1 VSFGHS
7 QRVGLQMLN
16 RALSRFSHVVGYCCI
31 GGAILDVV
39 GYQGAAPEAVIWPI
53 FFPLL
58 LTFAVLAMLDRWRTT
73 AWSIAFLAVGGVSA
87 YLLAVTLLSQVDG
100 LQANALPISL
110 VKVALILVSGS
121 GFRPRTSIIWTIAG
135 YLVGEGASLLAAI
148 QENARY
154 PLDEVAL
161 EALLGLLLVLT
172 TIALTRGARSRVRPE
187 LARAA
192 LDEELSALRY
202 RIELRAASLMHDTV
216 LDHLDALAAGPSST
230 LQPEM
235 KRRIENDLD
244 VLVGE
249 EWLSDP
255 SPEVDAQVKPDWRR
269 SAMLGAI
276 KEARDL
282 SLQVEVT
289 GDLAAVGRLSAE
301 RDVALG
307 LAVKQCLVNVLRHA
321 QVEHAEVVIIGS
333 ADDVSVM
340 VIDSGRGF
348 SEDLV
353 GADRLG
359 IRQSVRH
366 RIEAVGGDVQ
376 LWSTPGRGTSIMI
389 RVPAPLVLDGVAVT
403 SE

>member
-31 GGAILDVV
+31 AGAILDVV
-39 GYQGAAPEAVIWPI
+39 GYQAAAPQAVIWPI
-53 FFPLL
+53 LFPLV
-58 LTFAVLAMLDRWRTT
+58 LTLAVLAMLDRWRTT
-73 AWSIAFLAVGGVSA
+73 AWSIAFLAVGGVST
-87 YLLAVTLLSQVDG
+87 YLLAVTLLSQFDG

-110 VKVALILVSGS
+110 LKVALILVSGS
-121 GFRPRTSIIWTIAG
+121 GFLPRASIAWTLAG
-135 YLVGEGASLLAAI
+135 FVIGEAASSVAAM
-148 QENARY
+148 QENARHL
-154 PLDEVAL
+154 LDEVAL
-161 EALLGLLLVLT
+161 EALLGLLLVLV
-172 TIALTRGARSRVRPE
+172 TIALTRTSLSRVRPE

-202 RIELRAASLMHDTV
+202 NIELRAASLMHDTV
-216 LDHLDALAAGPSST
+216 LDRLDALARAPSST

-235 KRRIENDLD
+235 KQRIENDLEA
-244 VLVGE
+244 LIGE
-249 EWLSDP
+249 TWLSEP
-255 SPEVDAQVKPDWRR
+255 SPEVDAQVRPDWRR
-269 SAMLGAI
+269 SSMLGAI
-276 KEARDL
+276 KEAREL

-289 GDLAAVGRLSAE
+289 GDLAAVGRLSPE

-321 QVEHAEVVIIGS
+321 QVERAEVVVFGS
-333 ADDVSVM
+333 ADEVSVM
-340 VIDSGRGF
+340 ILDSGRGF
-348 SEDLV
+348 SEEQV

-359 IRQSVRH
+359 IRQSIRH
-366 RIEAVGGDVQ
+366 RIETVGGDVR

-389 RVPAPLVLDGVAVT
+389 RVPAPLVLDGAAVP

>member
-1 VSFGHS
+1 
-7 QRVGLQMLN
+7 
-16 RALSRFSHVVGYCCI
+16 
-31 GGAILDVV
+31 
-39 GYQGAAPEAVIWPI
+39 
-53 FFPLL
+53 
-58 LTFAVLAMLDRWRTT
+58 
-73 AWSIAFLAVGGVSA
+73 
-87 YLLAVTLLSQVDG
+87 
-100 LQANALPISL
+100 
-110 VKVALILVSGS
+110 
-121 GFRPRTSIIWTIAG
+121 
-135 YLVGEGASLLAAI
+135 
-148 QENARY
+148 
-154 PLDEVAL
+154 
-161 EALLGLLLVLT
+161 
-172 TIALTRGARSRVRPE
+172 
-187 LARAA
+187 
-192 LDEELSALRY
+192 
-202 RIELRAASLMHDTV
+202 MHDTV
-216 LDHLDALAAGPSST
+216 LDHLDALAADPSST
-230 LQPEM
+230 LQPEL
-235 KRRIENDLD
+235 KRRIENDLEI
-244 VLVGE
+244 LIGE

-289 GDLAAVGRLSAE
+289 GDLAAVGRLSRE

-321 QVEHAEVVIIGS
+321 QVERAEVVIIGS

-389 RVPAPLVLDGVAVT
+389 RVPAPFVLDGVVVT